1 MNDNTN
7 LIEDVNHW
15 DSCCGKAS
23 DRRLLIF
30 LANLS
35 ISFTL
40 LIFSMIR
47 LIEPLQS
54 DEKAFY
60 CSIISLIIGIWVKS
74 PLS

>member
-1 MNDNTN
+1 MEDQT
-7 LIEDVNHW
+7 LIENVNHW
-15 DSCCGKAS
+15 DSCCGKPS

-30 LANLS
+30 MANLS

-47 LIEPLQS
+47 LVENIPS

-60 CSIISLIIGIWVKS
+60 CSIVSLIVGIWVKS